1 MPNPFSQKE
10 LEALDLQW
18 RSNEIEKIDAE
29 RDYHDGL
36 LNQDQYKIAA
46 AAQRYANAQVGNE
59 NLERVYQSRM
69 AAANTPRE
77 LSQGEKDLREVW
89 GQIKTGDPKQDAV
102 LAERWKYAA
111 NQVNL
116 GLNPLNNSK
125 LSDGKQ

>member
-1 MPNPFSQKE
+1 TACLTTINTRLQQRLNVTLMPRLATKT
-10 LEALDLQW
+10 W
-18 RSNEIEKIDAE
+18 REFTRA
-29 RDYHDGL
+29 GW
-36 LNQDQYKIAA
+36 Q
-46 AAQRYANAQVGNE
+46 QR
-59 NLERVYQSRM
+59 
-69 AAANTPRE
+69 THRE
-77 LSQGEKDLREVW
+77 SFRRCEKDLREVW

>member
-1 MPNPFSQKE
+1 
-10 LEALDLQW
+10 
-18 RSNEIEKIDAE
+18 
-29 RDYHDGL
+29 
-36 LNQDQYKIAA
+36 
-46 AAQRYANAQVGNE
+46 
-59 NLERVYQSRM
+59 M